1 MAFVKDLAES
11 KSLLQQQN
19 FLHLK
24 DVLSDEF
31 IEVLEQYGREIAD
44 DRLDEIDEWRING
57 KKRQFLFDFPSQDL
71 LEAFCESIGGITGH
85 SGSDITIGERHIKVY
100 HEDAED
106 FPAPHMDRQAAEF
119 TIGFPIYIA
128 DDSRVCFFP
137 HLSRNENVGEK
148 ASFAKVPDGTNMKQ
162 YYDDDR
168 IVKMKGKIGDM
179 FIFHGSTIYHERIKP
194 AGSVILYIKINASN
208 RDPLGEHASLLKSL
222 ESKPVASAA

>member
-1 MAFVKDLAES
+1 MAFVKDLAKS
-11 KSLLQQQN
+11 KSSLQQQN
-19 FLHLK
+19 FLHLE
-24 DVLSDEF
+24 DVLSDEVKD
-31 IEVLEQYGREIAD
+31 VLERYGREIAEN
-44 DRLDEIDEWRING
+44 RLDEIGEWRISG
-57 KKRQFLFDFPSQDL
+57 KKRQFLFDFPSQNFLD
-71 LEAFCESIGGITGH
+71 EFCKGIGGITGH

-100 HEDAED
+100 HDDAED
-106 FPAPHMDRQAAEF
+106 FPAPHMDRQAAEL

-128 DDSRVCFFP
+128 DESRVCFFP
-137 HLSRNENVGEK
+137 HLSRNENVSEK
-148 ASFAKVPDGTNMKQ
+148 ASYADVPEGTNMEQ
-162 YYDDDR
+162 YYEDDR